1 MSNYILGK
9 DGELFHYGVKGMKW
23 GVRKDENAKIKAT
36 SKRTYDE
43 SRRIGASKDVSRRLA
58 WDNERDVRS
67 SIIANRA
74 IDSVNQ
80 GSNDAKQRAK
90 NYQNALNLTNTL
102 AADQLARYARDR
114 DTVKFLDERIQ
125 KLRNKPEN
133 VKRRKKIDQLTT
145 DSELLELSILEAE
158 ERYTRYKN
166 VANQILDKMKNDNAL
181 VYRTRKNT
189 IGGHAG
195 NGTST
200 YSVFG
205 TDYDVKKK
213 TGSKR
218 ERKKFSDSNH
228 KEYAPSIL
236 KTTVYYY

>member
-1 MSNYILGK
+1 MADYIISN
-9 DGELFHYGVKGMKW
+9 DGELMHYGVKGMKW
-23 GVRKDENAKIKAT
+23 GVRKDEKTKIKT
-36 SKRTYDE
+36 NSKRTYDE
-43 SRRIGASKDVSRRLA
+43 SRRIGASKDISRRLA
-58 WDNERDVRS
+58 WDNERDS
-67 SIIANRA
+67 HSAIIANRA
-74 IDSVNQ
+74 IDAVNQ

-114 DTVKFLDERIQ
+114 DTAKFLDERIQ

-145 DSELLELSILEAE
+145 DSELLELSMIEAD
-158 ERYTRYKN
+158 ERYSRYKN
-166 VANQILDKMKNDNAL
+166 VANQILDKMKNDNSV

-189 IGGHAG
+189 IGGHAS
-195 NGTST
+195 NGSSM

-213 TGSKR
+213 TDSKR